1 MPIIKASWNASA
13 LIAILIMVEVS
24 FANSRVDDGR
34 YRSAIS
40 ANLRAASR

>member
-24 FANSRVDDGR
+24 FANSRVNEGR
-34 YRSAIS
+34 AIS
-40 ANLRAASR
+40 ANLHAATR